1 MGKDVF
7 YTLKRGT
14 KPNEE
19 QIAMIEAAES
29 LPVESDCDNPAI
41 DPETTPEQ
49 YEALMKAVAERNRRI
64 VLKRRGMA

>member
-1 MGKDVF
+1 
-7 YTLKRGT
+7 
-14 KPNEE
+14 
-19 QIAMIEAAES
+19 MIEAAKS